1 MHNWINV
8 FPRIRKTGDNKLP
21 PSERPKSV
29 ITLLDLYYP
38 VLFFLIMTVGIVA
51 WFQRIPNRNA
61 IPIVVVL
68 YSLLLFPWPGFRKIV
83 ADFTVLLYPVVVIV
97 NHYEYMIALACWY
110 PVLVNFVVASLTRR
124 SKNLFLFFSLYHVA
138 SLIIITLILEDMSKP
153 LWYLGLIGNVVAAG
167 LLWITFELFIE
178 NVSLTRNLQW
188 INKII
193 RHDIGNWTH
202 LLTLGMSISR
212 KNNQPVNS
220 MVEEAT
226 NGLKDLALRLKSNRA
241 GMTFVSINE
250 IAMRSL
256 MRKIEKDL
264 SGLVPFSCVCEPSLE
279 KKQVVIDAPIMI
291 NCLLNLMK
299 NAQSA
304 GANAVEI
311 EFRKGGNGSAEAL
324 IRDNGRGF
332 PAEIANA
339 VFKTQV
345 TSTSSGSGF
354 GLLGVKHNLEL
365 MGCTIAL
372 DDANTSGK
380 GRTCFGIRGI
390 PVV

>member
-8 FPRIRKTGDNKLP
+8 FPGVRKTGDNKLP
-21 PSERPKSV
+21 PSERPKGIFTV
-29 ITLLDLYYP
+29 LDLYFP
-38 VLFFLIMTVGIVA
+38 TLFFLVLAFGIVA
-51 WFQRIPNRNA
+51 WFQRIPNRGV
-61 IPIVVVL
+61 IPIVVL
-68 YSLLLFPWPGFRKIV
+68 FYSLLLFPWPGFRKIV
-83 ADFTVLLYPVVVIV
+83 ADFTVLLYPVIVIV
-97 NHYEYMIALACWY
+97 NRYEYMIALACWY

-124 SKNLFLFFSLYHVA
+124 SRNLFLSFFLYHVA
-138 SLIIITLILEDMSKP
+138 SLIIITLTCANMSKP
-153 LWYLGLIGNVVAAG
+153 LWYLGLITNAVATGA
-167 LLWITFELFIE
+167 LWITIELFIE
-178 NVSLTRNLQW
+178 NESLARNLHW

-279 KKQVVIDAPIMI
+279 KKQVTIDVRIMI
-291 NCLLNLMK
+291 NCLLNLVK

-311 EFRKGGNGSAEAL
+311 EFRKGGNRSAEVL
-324 IRDNGRGF
+324 VRDNGRGF

-339 VFKTQV
+339 IFKTQV

-365 MGCTIAL
+365 MECTITL

>member
-1 MHNWINV
+1 MQNWINV
-8 FPRIRKTGDNKLP
+8 FPRIWKTGDNKLP
-21 PSERPKSV
+21 PSERPKV
-29 ITLLDLYYP
+29 IFTVLDLYFP
-38 VLFFLIMTVGIVA
+38 TLFFLVLAFGIVA
-51 WFQRIPNRNA
+51 WFQRIPNRGV
-61 IPIVVVL
+61 IPIVVLL

-83 ADFTVLLYPVVVIV
+83 ADFTVLLYPVIVIV
-97 NHYEYMIALACWY
+97 NRYEYMIALACWY
-110 PVLVNFVVASLTRR
+110 PVLVNFAVASLSRR
-124 SKNLFLFFSLYHVA
+124 PRNLFLFFFLYHVA
-138 SLIIITLILEDMSKP
+138 SMIIITLTLEDMSKP
-153 LWYLGLIGNVVAAG
+153 LWYLGLITNAVATGA
-167 LLWITFELFIE
+167 LWITIELFIE
-178 NVSLTRNLQW
+178 NESLTRNLHW
-188 INKII
+188 INKIV

-212 KNNQPVNS
+212 KNNQPVNL

-226 NGLKDLALRLKSNRA
+226 NGLKDLALRLKSNLA
-241 GMTFVSINE
+241 GMNFVSINE
-250 IAMRSL
+250 ISMRSL

-279 KKQVVIDAPIMI
+279 KKHVTIDVRIMI

-304 GANAVEI
+304 GADAVEI
-311 EFRKGGNGSAEAL
+311 EFRKGGNRSAEVL
-324 IRDNGRGF
+324 VRDNGRGF
-332 PAEIANA
+332 PAAIANA
-339 VFKTQV
+339 VLKTQV

-372 DDANTSGK
+372 DDTNTSGK